1 MRACLKTKRIIDTR
15 FAKGARHD
23 FSLYKHSK
31 SAFPEEVEC
40 LADSGYQ
47 GLPGIHEN
55 SRTPFKKPKGGQLT
69 EQEKEFNRK
78 LASERVVIEHIIR
91 HLKIFRILSERYRNR
106 RRRFMLRVNL
116 IAGLYDYSLNHRL
129 SFARGLIF
137 ETYYS

>member
-1 MRACLKTKRIIDTR
+1 MRACKKTRQIIDTR

-31 SAFPEEVEC
+31 ADLPAAVQC

-47 GLPGIHEN
+47 GLLELHEN
-55 SRTPFKKPKGGQLT
+55 SRTPFKKPKGGDLT
-69 EQEKEFNRK
+69 AEQKQFNRE

-91 HLKIFRILSERYRNR
+91 HLKIFRIMAERYRNR

-116 IAGLYDYSLNHRL
+116 IAGLYNYALVH
-129 SFARGLIF
+129 
-137 ETYYS
+137 

>member
-1 MRACLKTKRIIDTR
+1 VIDTR

-31 SAFPEEVEC
+31 VKLPKAVAC

-47 GLPGIHEN
+47 GIGELHAKAQ
-55 SRTPFKKPKGGQLT
+55 TPIKKPKGGELT
-69 EQEKEFNRK
+69 DEQKVYNK
-78 LASERVVIEHIIR
+78 ALASERVVVEHIIR

-116 IAGLYDYSLNHRL
+116 IAGLYNYAIKH
-129 SFARGLIF
+129 
-137 ETYYS
+137 

>member
-1 MRACLKTKRIIDTR
+1 MRACKKTRQIIDTR

-31 SAFPEEVEC
+31 TELPDAVEC

-47 GLPGIHEN
+47 GLLELHEN

-69 EQEKEFNRK
+69 AEQKQFNRE
-78 LASERVVIEHIIR
+78 LARERVVIEHIIR
-91 HLKIFRILSERYRNR
+91 HLKIFRILAERYRNR

-116 IAGLYDYSLNHRL
+116 IAGLYNYALVH
-129 SFARGLIF
+129 
-137 ETYYS
+137 

>member
-1 MRACLKTKRIIDTR
+1 VCKDSRRIIDTR

-31 SAFPEEVEC
+31 AKLPEEIEC

-47 GLPGIHEN
+47 GLLELHEN
-55 SRTPFKKPKGGQLT
+55 SRTPFKKPKGGELT
-69 EQEKEFNRK
+69 AEQKEFNK
-78 LASERVVIEHIIR
+78 ALASERIVVEHIIR

-116 IAGLYDYSLNHRL
+116 IAGLYNYAIEH
-129 SFARGLIF
+129 
-137 ETYYS
+137 

>member
-1 MRACLKTKRIIDTR
+1 MCKRSRRVIDTR

-31 SAFPEEVEC
+31 TDLPDQVEC

-47 GLPGIHEN
+47 GLLLLHKN
-55 SRTPFKKPKGGQLT
+55 SRTPFKKPKGGELTT
-69 EQEKEFNRK
+69 EQKEFNKR
-78 LASERVVIEHIIR
+78 LASERVIVEHIIR

-116 IAGLYDYSLNHRL
+116 IAGVYNCAIKH
-129 SFARGLIF
+129 
-137 ETYYS
+137 